1 MKKGRHSHSNW
12 QRLLNRLKRL
22 FGRKPE
28 PEPEPEDP
36 FSGVRSPT
44 KRGPQSRSGAV
55 ALAEPNEEDENRSY
69 PPRNL

>member
-1 MKKGRHSHSNW
+1 MRKEPHSPSDL
-12 QRLLNRLKRL
+12 QRLIARVKRL

-36 FSGVRSPT
+36 FAGVRSPN
-44 KRGPQSRSGAV
+44 KRGPRNRSGAV
-55 ALAEPNEEDENRSY
+55 ALAEPHEEDENRSF